1 MTVSKQLIQ
10 NIEELRKS
18 LNEISVYDF
27 DVYTSMEL
35 YYKIANKLNEVI
47 KELMRFEGLVS
58 DEVVEQNEKLI
69 YLLGEGLN
77 EEVVKKI
84 DQMVKDGTMNSIINT
99 NLFNDLNSQINEKA
113 SKSELEVERQRIN
126 NLTSLPEGSTTGDAE
141 LIDIRVDGSGHTH
154 SSAGDSVRCQFNL
167 LNDNLSDYNNTATV
181 LRNRV
186 FSFVEGKWL
195 KDNLEEVE
203 AEDYGYAKIDI
214 NGGGVYTFSN
224 SGSDAFSHLVDE
236 KGVRINTTLSSCR
249 LNDKAGYVYNFPT
262 NSKYL
267 YVGRQYMPK
276 DIVAF
281 KASFDIA
288 TNRYSYVDFPYNT
301 AKIVV
306 IKDLYVDYDK
316 SIEEFTRD
324 VIKNTQI
331 NYANTINIPSELLAT
346 KDGLSSWG
354 SAIIEYKNNTVVAK
368 CTQKNQGVMTSN
380 ISSPSDNVKI
390 KIKGSVTNNNFI
402 IDVLTCYHKNDGS
415 THWGGDDYH
424 RIYPNSDGTFEFSTV
439 IDFANLAVY
448 QNMKDVFFIIRNNT
462 DSVKGDIIIEQAD
475 VWEMTELEK
484 QDILGENLEDTIINI
499 NTKINDVKNSVS
511 TDNEDVEFKLI
522 SPNGNKSILTVQND
536 GQFYTIP
543 TIPNKVLFVGN
554 SLLWGMGS
562 YGMCASSPRNDYA
575 YHVQQAILA
584 KNPSATFKKCHG
596 AQFEQAESDTQAHEY
611 WTTTANTI
619 TGRPASQ
626 SFTSDLDL
634 IIMQVNDNVSNDIR
648 LQTFTNNLDWLV
660 QQIKNNSPRA
670 RIIWVD
676 GWFAD
681 NRTHDIITIVCDK
694 WKIPRINITDLN
706 TKENQGYSGQSYEM
720 ADGSTGTVK
729 DTWITHP
736 GDEGFRKIA
745 ERIIKKL
752 DM

>member
-1 MTVSKQLIQ
+1 MANIKNHLNNIKNALFGQEVRGSIHDGIDAINKEVESTTGRQVDLEKTFDQLVINAGNSNAELVDARVKSDGTSYSKLGD
-10 NIEELRKS
+10 R
-18 LNEISVYDF
+18 
-27 DVYTSMEL
+27 
-35 YYKIANKLNEVI
+35 LNEVDSQLEH
-47 KELMRFEGLVS
+47 KA
-58 DEVVEQNEKLI
+58 
-69 YLLGEGLN
+69 
-77 EEVVKKI
+77 
-84 DQMVKDGTMNSIINT
+84 
-99 NLFNDLNSQINEKA
+99 SQI
-113 SKSELEVERQRIN
+113 ELEVERQRIN

-167 LNDNLSDYNNTATV
+167 LNKNLSDYNNTATV
-181 LRNRV
+181 LKNRV

-195 KDNLEEVE
+195 NGNLEEFEDV
-203 AEDYGYAKIDI
+203 DYGYAKIDI
-214 NGGGVYTFSN
+214 YGGGVYTFSDF
-224 SGSDAFSHLVDE
+224 GSDTFSFLVD
-236 KGVRINTTLSSCR
+236 KTGAKIDATLSSCR
-249 LNDKAGYVYNFPT
+249 LNDKNGYVYNFPT

-267 YVGRQYMPK
+267 YLGKRYMPK
-276 DIVAF
+276 DIVVF
-281 KASFDIA
+281 KSSFDIA
-288 TNRYSYVDFPYNT
+288 TKRYSYVDFPYNV
-301 AKIVV
+301 AKRVV
-306 IKDLYVDYDK
+306 IKNLYVDYDK

-331 NYANTINIPSELLAT
+331 NYTNTVYIPSELLAT
-346 KDGLSSWG
+346 KDGLDTWG
-354 SAIIEYKNNTVVAK
+354 SAIIERTKNTVVAK
-368 CTQKNQGVMTSN
+368 CSKANQGVITSN
-380 ISSPSDNVKI
+380 MSSPSDNVKI
-390 KIKGSVTNNNFI
+390 KIKGSVTNSDFI
-402 IDVLTCYHKNDGS
+402 IDVLTCYHKNDG
-415 THWGGDDYH
+415 TTNWGGNDYP
-424 RIYPNSDGTFEFSTV
+424 RIYPKSDGTFEFSTV

-448 QNMKDVFFIIRNNT
+448 KDMKDVFFIIRNNS
-462 DSVKGDIIIEQAD
+462 DSVEGDIIIEQAD
-475 VWEMTELEK
+475 VWEMSELEK
-484 QDILGENLEDTIINI
+484 QDILGKNLEDTILNI

-511 TDNEDVEFKLI
+511 TDNEDVEFKLV
-522 SPNGNKSILTVQND
+522 SPNGNKSILAIQND

-554 SLLWGMGS
+554 SLLWGMGT
-562 YGMCASSPRNDYA
+562 YGMCASSSRNDYA

-596 AQFEQAESDTQAHEY
+596 AQFEQAESDAQAHEY

-634 IIMQVNDNVSNDIR
+634 IIMQVNDNVSNNIR

-660 QQIKNNSPRA
+660 QQIKINSPRA

-681 NRTHDIITIVCDK
+681 NRTHDIITTVCNK
-694 WKIPRINITDLN
+694 WKIPRINIADLN

-720 ADGSTGTVK
+720 TDGTIGTVK

-736 GDEGFRKIA
+736 GDKGFKKIA

>member
-1 MTVSKQLIQ
+1 MANIQ
-10 NIEELRKS
+10 NELNNIKS
-18 LNEISVYDF
+18 AIYGKDVRNSIHDAIRQCYDDASVNNDNAN
-27 DVYTSMEL
+27 MEV
-35 YYKIANKLNEVI
+35 KLARGIHNTLSDRLSESDKKQ
-47 KELMRFEGLVS
+47 KELSSQLEH
-58 DEVVEQNEKLI
+58 KA
-69 YLLGEGLN
+69 
-77 EEVVKKI
+77 
-84 DQMVKDGTMNSIINT
+84 
-99 NLFNDLNSQINEKA
+99 SQI
-113 SKSELEVERQRIN
+113 ELEVERQRIN

-181 LRNRV
+181 LKNRV

-195 KDNLEEVE
+195 NGNLEEFEDV
-203 AEDYGYAKIDI
+203 DYGYAKIDI
-214 NGGGVYTFSN
+214 YGGGVYTFSDF
-224 SGSDAFSHLVDE
+224 GSDTFSFLVD
-236 KGVRINTTLSSCR
+236 KTGAKIDATLSSCR
-249 LNDKAGYVYNFPT
+249 LNDKNGYVYNFPT

-267 YVGRQYMPK
+267 YLGKRYMSK
-276 DIVAF
+276 DIVVF
-281 KASFDIA
+281 KSSFDIA
-288 TNRYSYVDFPYNT
+288 TKRYSYVDFPYNV
-301 AKIVV
+301 AKRVV
-306 IKDLYVDYDK
+306 IKNLYVDYDK
-316 SIEEFTRD
+316 SIEEFTRG
-324 VIKNTQI
+324 VIRNTQI
-331 NYANTINIPSELLAT
+331 NYTNTVYIPSELLAT
-346 KDGLSSWG
+346 KDGLDTWG
-354 SAIIEYKNNTVVAK
+354 SAIIERTKNTVVAK
-368 CTQKNQGVMTSN
+368 CSQTNQGVITSN
-380 ISSPSDNVKI
+380 MSSPSDNVKI
-390 KIKGSVTNNNFI
+390 KIKGSVTNSDFI
-402 IDVLTCYHKNDGS
+402 IDVLTCYHRNDDT
-415 THWGGDDYH
+415 THWGGEDYP

-448 QNMKDVFFIIRNNT
+448 KDMKDVFFIIRNNS
-462 DSVKGDIIIEQAD
+462 DSVEGDIIIEQAD
-475 VWEMTELEK
+475 VWEMSELEK
-484 QDILGENLEDTIINI
+484 QDILGKNLEDTILNI

-511 TDNEDVEFKLI
+511 TDNEDVEFKLV
-522 SPNGNKSILTVQND
+522 SPNGNKSILAIQND

-554 SLLWGMGS
+554 SLLWGMGN

-596 AQFEQAESDTQAHEY
+596 AQFEQAESDEQAQAY

-619 TGRPASQ
+619 TGKPASE

-634 IIMQVNDNVSNDIR
+634 IIMQVNDNVSNGIR

-660 QQIKNNSPRA
+660 QQIKINSPRA

-681 NRTHDIITIVCDK
+681 NRTHNIITTVCNK
-694 WKIPRINITDLN
+694 WKIPRINIADLN

-720 ADGSTGTVK
+720 TDGTIGTVK

-736 GDEGFRKIA
+736 GDEGFKKIA